1 MSMPIIVAAVTAL
14 AVLAFGGLLTDVGD
28 WYRDLRK
35 PPWNPPNW
43 MFAPAW
49 TLILGLAACAGVLA
63 WDHAHDDASRVRILA
78 LFAVNIVFQCLWSP
92 LFVTLRRPDLAL
104 FEAMLLWLSVLALM
118 IGLAPLSAT
127 ASVLLAP
134 YLLWV
139 SFAVFL
145 NLVIVRLNRRAA

>member
-1 MSMPIIVAAVTAL
+1 MPIIVAAVTAL

-49 TLILGLAACAGVLA
+49 TIILGLAACAGVLA
-63 WDHAHDDASRVRILA
+63 WNNAHDPSSRVRILV
-78 LFAVNIVFQCLWSP
+78 LFGVNIVFQCLWSP
-92 LFVTLRRPDLAL
+92 LFFTLRRPDLAL
-104 FEAMLLWLSVLALM
+104 FEAMGLWLSVLALM
-118 IGLAPLSAT
+118 IGLAPLSAP
-127 ASVLLAP
+127 AAFALAP

-139 SFAVFL
+139 SFAIVL
-145 NLVIVRLNRRAA
+145 NFVIVRLNRRAV